1 MMNSNIIGSVG
12 QLSRTKAVTNKG
24 KEPKQEATRFEEKEA
39 TTLSLISCKITP
51 YNPNTDLNLKIF
63 LNTNNIKY
71 TISDALTELW
81 PYGRVIKTSTGF
93 HGEFF
98 RKNDDYMSLMYLGKT
113 REEAINLM
121 YRLVNQNIAID
132 MQ

>member
-1 MMNSNIIGSVG
+1 MNSNIIGSMG
-12 QLSRTKAVTNKG
+12 QLSRAKVVTDKG

-98 RKNDDYMSLMYLGKT
+98 RKNDDFMSLMYLGKT

>member
-1 MMNSNIIGSVG
+1 
-12 QLSRTKAVTNKG
+12 VTNKG
-24 KEPKQEATRFEEKEA
+24 KEPKLEATRFEEKEA
-39 TTLSLISCKITP
+39 TTLSIISCKITT
-51 YNPNTDLNLKIF
+51 YNPNPDLNLKIF

-71 TISDALTELW
+71 TISDAMTELW

-121 YRLVNQNIAID
+121 YRLVNQNIALD